1 MAANETNY
9 SGLHSGE
16 LGINLRSEIEDFLK
30 TEYTHGFREQFAST
44 EALINF
50 TRREQLTTAKKEKT
64 FKLGVNDN
72 VRSIGRSDILSD
84 RWKIEASDFMKA
96 GDYVDAQFETTKY
109 LGITAVTN
117 EVMLKSGLPG
127 ALVNVFQQNL
137 EDMERGLLHTTKRYA
152 YGSHTGLIGKVL
164 NTGTVGSPVGAVAR
178 ADEGST
184 VASSGVQTGNKP
196 ITHKHLWDI
205 VIDNPNHLLPG
216 MGIILK
222 STADAQITQPDEAGT
237 GTDDVAYLTGKVY
250 QKNNSR
256 ITNVKLIVY
265 LDIADAYVIPP
276 GVEIYASQ
284 IIMSGGGALNIGR
297 EYTGLEDI
305 VMTQDNVLFKIN
317 RAVYPQLNCT
327 IEDLDGA
334 IITEEV
340 MRDMSDFL
348 VQNAPEAA
356 SARLIAAPHRVV
368 AAVEK
373 QLLQL
378 KEYTLDTKANGF
390 ELGRPLISFDGNQI
404 YKDPFARKGKVY
416 FVSPEEFGELV
427 LRDFEWLSQG
437 EQGIFTRIPGT
448 EMYEAIMVKYGDT
461 YVDSFISHAGFY
473 GANDAYGEIKV
484 GGNGLEPRGN

>member
-1 MAANETNY
+1 MATNDTAY
-9 SGLHSGE
+9 KGLHSGE

-50 TRREQLTTAKKEKT
+50 TKREQLTTTKKEKT
-64 FKLGVNDN
+64 FKLGINDN

-84 RWKIEASDFMKA
+84 RWKIEAADFMKA

-109 LGITAVTN
+109 LGVTAVTN

-127 ALVNVFQQNL
+127 ALIDVFKQNL
-137 EDMERGLLHTTKRYA
+137 EDMERGLMHTTKRYA
-152 YGSHTGLIGKVL
+152 YGSKNGLIGATTAV
-164 NTGTVGSPVGAVAR
+164 AVAR
-178 ADEGST
+178 AAEHATDL
-184 VASSGVQTGNKP
+184 ASSGVQTGAKRIADN
-196 ITHKHLWDI
+196 HLYDVI
-205 VIDNPNHLLPG
+205 IDNPNHLLPG
-216 MGIILK
+216 MGIVLK
-222 STADAQITQPDEAGT
+222 SKTGAQITKPDGEGT
-237 GTDDVAYLTGKVY
+237 EDVAYLTGKVY

-256 ITNVKLIVY
+256 IANVKLIVF
-265 LDIADAYVIPP
+265 LDTAGTYTIPA
-276 GVEIYASQ
+276 GVEVYASQ
-284 IIMSGGGALNIGR
+284 IIVSGGGALNIGE

-305 VMTQDNVLFKIN
+305 LFTQDNSIFKIN

-334 IITEEV
+334 ILTEEV

-348 VQNAPEAA
+348 VQNAPEAE
-356 SARLIAAPHRVV
+356 SATIIAAPHRVV

-378 KEYTLDTKANGF
+378 KEYSLDTKANGF
-390 ELGRPLISFDGNQI
+390 ELGRPMIAFDGNVI

-416 FVSPEEFGELV
+416 FVNPQEFGELV

-437 EQGIFTRIPGT
+437 EHGIFTRLQGT
-448 EMYEAIMVKYGDT
+448 EMYEAIMVKYGNT
-461 YVDSFISHAGFY
+461 YVESFVSHAGFY

-484 GGNGLEPRGN
+484 GGNGLDPRT